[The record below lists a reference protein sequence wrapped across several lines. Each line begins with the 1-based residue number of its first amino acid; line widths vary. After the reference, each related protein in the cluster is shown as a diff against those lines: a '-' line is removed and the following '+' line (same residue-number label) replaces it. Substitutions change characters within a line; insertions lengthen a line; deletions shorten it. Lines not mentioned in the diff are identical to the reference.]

1 MSRKACF
8 EFANSGHYH
17 AISNTSDL
25 SCFEKLHM
33 NLTLFL
39 RILNAR
45 RKIILFT
52 LFVTVATTVVVSL
65 LLPKTY
71 MASTSLVLNYKG
83 ADPVTGM
90 SLPAQLLPGYMAT
103 QVDIVTSRNVALKVV
118 DDLKLA
124 EGPAVHQK
132 FMEATDGEG
141 TIRNW
146 LADLLLK
153 RIDVVP
159 SRESS
164 VLDINYKG
172 ADPQFA
178 ALVANAFASAY
189 QLTSIQ
195 LKVEPAKKAA
205 TYINDQVKVLRDNFE
220 TAQKKLSKFQQD
232 NGIVSSDSRVD
243 GIDVESARLNELS
256 GQLVIAQAQLIDAAS
271 RRTQAAGSGAG
282 ESPDVMANALI
293 QNLKAALVNAESKFA
308 EISQRVDKN
317 HPQYQGARAEVDK
330 LRSELNAQITAASNS
345 VGNSARIFQ
354 QRESE
359 IRAALDRQKTKV
371 LEINR
376 TRDDLKLLRNEMESA
391 QRAYETTTQR
401 FTQTN
406 LEGQSNQSDIAV
418 LNPAIAPIKPSG
430 PKILLNTLVSIFLG
444 TVLGVGF
451 GLLAELMD
459 RRVRSP
465 EDLVDVLKLP
475 VLGVVDWNPPKP
487 RRVRFFNRALQHNL
501 KAS

>member
-1 MSRKACF
+1 
-8 EFANSGHYH
+8 
-17 AISNTSDL
+17 
-25 SCFEKLHM
+25 M
-33 NLTLFL
+33 NFTLFL
-39 RILNAR
+39 RILYAR
-45 RKIILFT
+45 RKIILIT
-52 LFVTVATTVVVSL
+52 LLMTVAVTAVVSL

-71 MASTSLVLNYKG
+71 KASTSLVLNYKG

-90 SLPAQLLPGYMAT
+90 PMPAQLLPGYMAT
-103 QVDIVTSRNVALKVV
+103 QVDIVSSRNVALKVV

-124 EGPAVHQK
+124 EGPAVNQQ
-132 FMEATDGEG
+132 FMEATEGKG
-141 TIRNW
+141 TIRDW
-146 LADLLLK
+146 LANLLLK
-153 RIDVVP
+153 NIEVVP

-178 ALVANAFASAY
+178 AAIANAFAAAY

-205 TYINDQVKVLRDNFE
+205 MYINDQIKVLRDNFE

-243 GIDVESARLNELS
+243 GIDVEAARLNELS
-256 GQLVIAQAQLIDAAS
+256 AQLVAAQGQLIEAAS
-271 RRTQAAGSGAG
+271 RRSQASGSAAG
-282 ESPDVMANALI
+282 ESPDVMSNSLI
-293 QNLKAALVNAESKFA
+293 QNLKAGLGNAESKFA
-308 EISQRVDKN
+308 EISQRLDKN

-330 LRSELNAQITAASNS
+330 LRSELDLQIRAASNS
-345 VGNSARIFQ
+345 VGNSARIYQ

-359 IRAALDRQKTKV
+359 IRAALAQQKTKV
-371 LEINR
+371 LQINR

-406 LEGQSNQSDIAV
+406 LEGQSNQTDIAV
-418 LNPAIAPIKPSG
+418 LNAAVAPLTPSN
-430 PKILLNTLVSIFLG
+430 PRINFNILISIFLG
-444 TVLGVGF
+444 TMLGVGL

-459 RRVRSP
+459 RRVRST
-465 EDLVDVLKLP
+465 EDLVEALKLP
-475 VLGVVDWNPPKP
+475 VLGMLDWKPPKP
-487 RRVRFFNRALQHNL
+487 GRFRFFNRALQYNL
-501 KAS
+501 QSN